1 LENAFVIWM
10 NTIRNDLFE
19 RPFGWTFRPAMATRR
34 PKHSLPPEMEDTRSR
49 ILRAAEQ
56 AFAEKGYTGARV
68 AEIAE
73 RSGTDKRLIFY
84 YFGTKQ
90 GLYSCTLE
98 EFFERAQP
106 LLDGFLRGRLGR
118 ARKFDLGRF
127 LERMTEFIQKNR
139 NPIRILF
146 REFLDG
152 GLLLESLLPLR
163 ILPIFSLWREYYPRL
178 FPGSSRSGREADYML
193 LTLSGMSLFY
203 FLVVPLMEQVWDEDP
218 LNPDRLGEL
227 KTFLRRW
234 VTSLSP

>member
-1 LENAFVIWM
+1 LYDPFVIC
-10 NTIRNDLFE
+10 ICSGFLE
-19 RPFGWTFRPAMATRR
+19 RPFGWIPRPAMARQR
-34 PKHSLPPEMEDTRSR
+34 PKPSLAPEMEDTRSR

-56 AFAEKGYTGARV
+56 VFAEKGYTGARV

-98 EFFERAQP
+98 EFFEKAQP
-106 LLDGFLRGRLGR
+106 LLDGFLRSEFDRTR
-118 ARKFDLGRF
+118 RFDLPRF

-139 NPIRILF
+139 NPVRILF

-152 GLLLESLLPLR
+152 GLLLESLLPQR

-178 FPGSSRSGREADYML
+178 FQGSSRAGREADHML

-218 LNPDRLGEL
+218 LNPNRLSEL